1 MRTLIRFSGFSGFAD
16 GRHDRMELVRIA
28 RKLSEVEPQVQKA
41 KLSERGAN
49 PRQVPPSTFTFSLL
63 KRKSKQKE
71 KNILSADKLPT
82 II

>member
-1 MRTLIRFSGFSGFAD
+1 MVRGLIRFRGFSGFAD

-49 PRQVPPSTFTFSLL
+49 PRQS
-63 KRKSKQKE
+63 RRRHHEKE
-71 KNILSADKLPT
+71 R
-82 II
+82 